1 MIPAVTNGRFL
12 SIIERRPLSSP
23 VKIGG
28 MKLAIVS
35 NIADKE

>member
-12 SIIERRPLSSP
+12 SIIERPLSSP